1 MGSYL
6 QGCVFARVSILFLSL
21 KKKKT
26 KREIFFSPQSL
37 SGKKAVLQKKFLLE
51 HL

>member
-26 KREIFFSPQSL
+26 KREIFFHH
-37 SGKKAVLQKKFLLE
+37 KV
-51 HL
+51 